1 MIFNINMYQIYMSN
15 MCRICKSV
23 DMASNWQGNLRFLK
37 RTENQNR
44 DFTEEFIFLIHLII
58 YLFYHNFTY

>member
-1 MIFNINMYQIYMSN
+1 